1 MKITVTDRKTRKIKL
16 QRDDLLEAV
25 TIYGSGGLPR
35 LDCYS
40 RKGATYSVSLSDEI
54 CIEE

>member
-1 MKITVTDRKTRKIKL
+1 MKIIVTDRKTRRVKL
-16 QRDDLLEAV
+16 KRDDLLEAV

-35 LDCYS
+35 LECYS
-40 RKGATYSVSLSDEI
+40 RKGAVYSVSLSDEI